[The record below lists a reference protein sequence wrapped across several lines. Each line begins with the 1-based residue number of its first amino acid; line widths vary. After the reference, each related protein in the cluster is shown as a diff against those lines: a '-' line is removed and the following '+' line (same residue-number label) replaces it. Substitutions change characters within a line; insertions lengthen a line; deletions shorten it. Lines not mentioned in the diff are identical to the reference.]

1 MSAPPLPVRPT
12 YWFFDTVSLLTMTLD
27 PGFEAAT
34 EAEVART
41 AGRRFVI
48 DIVVGEME
56 YRADQPE
63 TSVMAKAALEA
74 TDTTAWTRIPTASVD
89 TSVVGS
95 VQLEVNDGRP
105 LGGPRKHWAESVMI
119 TMFRQLAERPGAAD
133 VVFVSDD
140 HDARRVANL
149 TTNARPCH
157 LAALLYAQFRRG
169 DLAEAELLRLADI
182 AYRAGRGPE
191 ILPTDLARG
200 WKGLG
205 RAGHP
210 PF

>member
-1 MSAPPLPVRPT
+1 VRPT

-41 AGRRFVI
+41 AGRRLVI
-48 DIVVGEME
+48 DVVVSEME
-56 YRADQPE
+56 YRAEQPG
-63 TSVMAKAALEA
+63 TDVMAKAALEA
-74 TDTTAWTRIPTASVD
+74 TDTAAWTRIPTASVD
-89 TSVVGS
+89 TGAVGS

-105 LGGPRKHWAESVMI
+105 LDKPRKHWAESVMI
-119 TMFRQLAERPGAAD
+119 TMFRQLAERPGAPD

-140 HDARRVANL
+140 YDARRVANL
-149 TTNARPCH
+149 TCNVRPCH
-157 LAALLYAQFRRG
+157 LAALLYAQYRRG

-182 AYRAGRGPE
+182 TYRAGRGPE

-200 WKGLG
+200 WRGLG